1 MKSLESLLTSNLR
14 AELASRNFA
23 DFVKYLHPDYSMK
36 WFHKLICDKIELFE
50 QRKIKKLMIF
60 VPPQHGKTELTTRKA
75 PPYFLGKNPDRK
87 IAIAT
92 YNATLAARFN
102 RDIQRNIDNEKY
114 YDVFP
119 NTYLNESNVVTV
131 SQNYLRNSE
140 MFEIVGHK
148 GFVKTVGRGG
158 ALTSTTVDIGIID
171 DPIKDRAE
179 AMSPTI
185 RESLW
190 SWYQDVFET
199 RLHNDSQQ
207 ILIQTRWHEEDL
219 AGRLLQRDNDWEVV
233 VLEAIKETDYP
244 YDPRHIGE
252 ALWPDKHSLQ
262 RIQKIKQTS
271 PITFNSLYQQSPKPN
286 DEIGIFWTRRMLE
299 QCRIEAKPDL
309 KRIIVAIDPAT
320 TSNKNSDKTG
330 IMVMGLAENN
340 HIYILDDKTGT
351 YTPQQ
356 WASTALRAVEFWSAT
371 AIIAEKNQGG
381 EMIEAVL
388 RQYDKAI
395 RVKLVQVRG
404 SKAQRAEPLF
414 SKYEQGEAWH
424 VGYFEA
430 LHYEMLTFNPD
441 YNPISPNRVDA
452 MSLGFTE
459 LNVKKTGFVLQF

>member
-1 MKSLESLLTSNLR
+1 MNLEPLLSSNLR

-23 DFVKYLHPDYSMK
+23 EFVTYLQHDYSMQ
-36 WFHKLICDKIELFE
+36 WFHKLISDKINEFE
-50 QRKIKKLMIF
+50 KGNIKKLMLF
-60 VPPQHGKTELTTRKA
+60 LPPQHGKTELTTRKA
-75 PPYFLGKNPDRK
+75 SPYFLGKNPNRK

-102 RDIQRNIDNEKY
+102 RDIQRNIDNERY
-114 YDVFP
+114 HEVFP

-140 MFEIVGHK
+140 IFEIVGHK

-233 VLEAIKETDYP
+233 VLEAIKETNYP
-244 YDPRHIGE
+244 YDPREMGE
-252 ALWPDKHSLQ
+252 ALWPEKHSLE

-271 PITFNSLYQQSPKPN
+271 PITFNSLYQQSPRPN
-286 DEIGIFWTRRMLE
+286 DEMGIFWTRRMLE
-299 QCRIEAKPDL
+299 QCRVDGKPAL
-309 KRIIVAIDPAT
+309 KRIIVSIDPAT
-320 TSNKNSDKTG
+320 TSNKDSDKTG
-330 IMVMGLAENN
+330 IVVMGLGENN

-356 WASTALRAVEFWSAT
+356 WAATALRAVEFWGAS

-388 RQYDKAI
+388 RQYDKNI
-395 RVKLVQVRG
+395 RIKLVQVKG

-414 SKYEQGEAWH
+414 SKYEQNEAWH

-430 LHYEMLTFNPD
+430 LELEMITFNPD
-441 YNPISPNRVDA
+441 HNPISPNRVDA
-452 MSLGFTE
+452 LSLGFAE
-459 LNVKKTGFVLQF
+459 MHIKKTGFVLQF